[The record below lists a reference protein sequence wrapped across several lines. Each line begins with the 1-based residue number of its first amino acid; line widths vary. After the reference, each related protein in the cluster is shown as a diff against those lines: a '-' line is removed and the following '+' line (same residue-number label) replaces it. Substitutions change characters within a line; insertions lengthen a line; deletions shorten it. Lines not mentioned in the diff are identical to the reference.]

1 MAGVCRGYGYGVK
14 SLAEE
19 GARVRNLTKDIPGV
33 RSLGEA
39 VAGIGS
45 LAEDVLGIRS
55 LGEASAGVRVL
66 EESVDRLNPGLN
78 LGLLLS
84 NIALSQELLEV
95 SLIDKIKL
103 KVFITTMYTALPA
116 FSVSLRLYLMLLLM
130 PQSTHSSLTSPSW
143 ASHTPSFR

>member
-1 MAGVCRGYGYGVK
+1 MAGVCRGYGY
-14 SLAEE
+14 
-19 GARVRNLTKDIPGV
+19 
-33 RSLGEA
+33 
-39 VAGIGS
+39 GS

-84 NIALSQELLEV
+84 DIALSQELLEV